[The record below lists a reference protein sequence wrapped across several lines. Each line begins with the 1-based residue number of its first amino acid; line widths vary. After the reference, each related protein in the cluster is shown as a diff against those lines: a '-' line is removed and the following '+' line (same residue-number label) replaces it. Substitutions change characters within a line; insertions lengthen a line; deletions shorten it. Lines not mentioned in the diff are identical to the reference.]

1 MPCSAFAALE
11 TNHFRKIGKRKSKLL
26 TYLIWGG
33 IFIRAFVKRKKLKKS
48 TSPHLYQ
55 QKISHLKR
63 HKKKKRKKF
72 KPLFPLPSSLSAE
85 SFSSQT
91 PQKKKAK
98 EFSLSSHSF
107 PTTTR
112 LDSAFRT
119 RMGSPGWMKSPRV
132 TASKTLPS
140 MSTFPAGRRTVFATP
155 RFPS

>member
-11 TNHFRKIGKRKSKLL
+11 TNHFRKIEKRKSKLL

-33 IFIRAFVKRKKLKKS
+33 IFIRAFVKRKNLKKS

-63 HKKKKRKKF
+63 HKKKKRKSSAS
-72 KPLFPLPSSLSAE
+72 LPSSLFPISRKFFITNA
-85 SFSSQT
+85 SKDSK
-91 PQKKKAK
+91 QK
-98 EFSLSSHSF
+98 FSLSSHPF

-119 RMGSPGWMKSPRV
+119 RMGSPGWMKSPCV